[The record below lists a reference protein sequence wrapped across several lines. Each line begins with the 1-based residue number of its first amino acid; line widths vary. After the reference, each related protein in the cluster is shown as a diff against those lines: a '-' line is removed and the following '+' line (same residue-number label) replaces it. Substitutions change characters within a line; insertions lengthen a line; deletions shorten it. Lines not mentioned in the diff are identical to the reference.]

1 MYGIPTVTI
10 AKTELGSGE
19 ATDSVTLTVDTSPLS
34 FTALHLIVRIN
45 AISDA
50 TGDGETVQMRFNG
63 DTGNNYNQAEY
74 KGVDTT
80 ESRAQSDDTSAI
92 PLYDIIDTA
101 NAFSGGEYLIPDAF
115 TANTHKAGE
124 GHFGQA
130 DTAIYAVAGR
140 WANKAAITSVTLL
153 LTAGNFDEGSTFELC
168 VVDEGFAFGSQ
179 QVKTDDAS
187 GYFSVGSIT
196 AVEGNLICIGNL
208 RDDRSLEV
216 DIVKMHFGTGGG
228 SVDTTATNYER
239 QRLLGSTANSGLASN
254 NNSDTFSYIAA
265 NTAPTD
271 AFSPFIA
278 LIPNYEDGTMYRTFL
293 AFGGVHATSTMA
305 YVQTDVMTW
314 RNTGAIT
321 SFSLEGYVGSNFLEH
336 SSLSTYIIP
345 SVVDEN
351 NLISRIEVGAGDT
364 SYSELSATSIPDTYD
379 HLEITGTIR
388 LSHASTSHFNDIFV
402 NGEIEA
408 DNLSSYQYIDGSG
421 TSVGGNAFDPGTG
434 LVRSNAN
441 SAAPEQFSPFAMTVF
456 NYKKTDRHKHIMV
469 TGGYID
475 EDDSDDA
482 VYQGSKRAEITA
494 AINRIDIDPNAAY
507 YYMAG
512 SVYEVRGV
520 SATIPVA
527 GPADIK
533 KINGIAAAS
542 IKKVN
547 TIAKASLGKVNSI
560 T

>member
-1 MYGIPTVTI
+1 
-10 AKTELGSGE
+10 
-19 ATDSVTLTVDTSPLS
+19 
-34 FTALHLIVRIN
+34 
-45 AISDA
+45 
-50 TGDGETVQMRFNG
+50 
-63 DTGNNYNQAEY
+63 
-74 KGVDTT
+74 
-80 ESRAQSDDTSAI
+80 
-92 PLYDIIDTA
+92 
-101 NAFSGGEYLIPDAF
+101 
-115 TANTHKAGE
+115 
-124 GHFGQA
+124 
-130 DTAIYAVAGR
+130 
-140 WANKAAITSVTLL
+140 
-153 LTAGNFDEGSTFELC
+153 
-168 VVDEGFAFGSQ
+168 
-179 QVKTDDAS
+179 
-187 GYFSVGSIT
+187 
-196 AVEGNLICIGNL
+196 LICIGNL

-408 DNLSSYQYIDGSG
+408 DNLSS
-421 TSVGGNAFDPGTG
+421 
-434 LVRSNAN
+434 
-441 SAAPEQFSPFAMTVF
+441 
-456 NYKKTDRHKHIMV
+456 
-469 TGGYID
+469 
-475 EDDSDDA
+475 
-482 VYQGSKRAEITA
+482 
-494 AINRIDIDPNAAY
+494 
-507 YYMAG
+507 
-512 SVYEVRGV
+512 
-520 SATIPVA
+520 
-527 GPADIK
+527 
-533 KINGIAAAS
+533 
-542 IKKVN
+542 
-547 TIAKASLGKVNSI
+547 
-560 T
+560 

>member
-10 AKTELGSGE
+10 VKTTLGS
-19 ATDSVTLTVDTSPLS
+19 DSDTVTLTVDTSMLS
-34 FTALHLIVRIN
+34 FTAKHLIVRIN

-50 TGDGETVQMRFNG
+50 TGDGQTVKMRFNA

-74 KGVDTT
+74 KGVGAT
-80 ESRAQSDDTSAI
+80 ESRAQSDSTSVI
-92 PLYDIIDTA
+92 PLYDITDTA

-124 GHFGQA
+124 GHFGKA
-130 DTAIYAVAGR
+130 NEAVYAVAGR
-140 WANKAAITSVTLL
+140 WANTAAITSVTLL
-153 LTAGNFDEGSTFELC
+153 LTTGKFAATSDFELC

-179 QVKTDDAS
+179 QVKTDDSS

-196 AVEGNLICIGNL
+196 AAEGNLICIGNL

-228 SVDTTATNYER
+228 SVDTTTGNYER
-239 QRLLGSTANSGLASN
+239 QRLLGGYANSMLASN

-351 NLISRIEVGAGDT
+351 NLIARLEVTGT
-364 SYSELSATSIPDTYD
+364 STQELSIPSIPDTYD
-379 HLEITGTIR
+379 HLEFTGTIR
-388 LSHASTSHFNDIFV
+388 LSRDSTSHFNDIFV
-402 NGEIEA
+402 NGEVEG
-408 DNLSSYQYIDGSG
+408 DNLSSYQFIDGSG
-421 TSVGGNAFDPGTG
+421 TSVGGNSYDPATG
-434 LVRSNAN
+434 LVRSNSN
-441 SAAPEQFSPFAMTVF
+441 STAPEQFSPFSMTVF
-456 NYKKTDRHKHIMV
+456 NYKKTDRHKHFMI
-469 TGGYID
+469 TGGFID
-475 EDDSDDA
+475 EDGSDDA

-494 AINRIDIDPNAAY
+494 AVNRVDIDPNAAF

-512 SVYEVRGV
+512 SVYELRGV
-520 SATIPVA
+520 SATIPVG

-533 KINGIAAAS
+533 KINGIAAAN